1 MTNTE
6 KKVNEITC
14 YDCGKKQSEL
24 FMLFHNDRYYCLD
37 CWLNHGD
44 NQLLIDYSYKQPP
57 KFCKMSFE
65 RNPLFMGIEL
75 EVEAGDEAN
84 QEYDEEYDGEYDT
97 ENSSDY
103 LQNYAYTIMQKYPC
117 FIKYDG
123 SLNNNGMEIVTH
135 PFTNKFHKRVFNWKK
150 LLEKLKRDGF
160 TSHNNNRCGLHI
172 HLSKSWFKKED
183 YLKFNIFFDKN
194 YSPMK
199 RFSKRTRTN
208 YCNKI
213 GENQTKLIIQNK
225 KNMRLEDF
233 YDHYKSI
240 YFGNYATI
248 EIRIYRGTLNVK
260 HFYDILDITEALA
273 YFIKS
278 YSLTFFITSSKKL
291 LWFTFLSFLKQSK
304 RYNKI
309 LKALDKEKLTF
320 CNLNNIPRKGKAI
333 NDTLEIKDLTSLMGN
348 ADVAKYLKEKRLDK
362 LRYYF
367 DTFEDYI
374 IHNRNEVYN
383 TKDNHIIPLHFEK
396 IIMENKI
403 YNARTRKMLIDFFLD
418 FGFIVEM
425 KRGEMIVRIKNKYD
439 LAVKLGIDLEK
450 INKKTEIRE
459 NKEIRDYE
467 KLNRNRFVDIL
478 NNSLYDIQ
486 RKYANLKNRIVEK
499 LVIEKLG
506 KKKNRNLKFTFRKH
520 N

>member
-24 FMLFHNDRYYCLD
+24 FMLFYDDRYYCLD

-65 RNPLFMGIEL
+65 KNPLFMGIEL
-75 EVEAGDEAN
+75 EVEADDEDEDYDE
-84 QEYDEEYDGEYDT
+84 EYDEEYS

-103 LQNYAYTIMQKYPC
+103 LQNYAYRVMKQYPC
-117 FIKYDG
+117 WIKYDG

-135 PFTNKFHKRVFNWKK
+135 PFTNKYHKRVFNWKK
-150 LLEKLKRDGF
+150 LLEKLKQDGF
-160 TSHNNNRCGLHI
+160 TSHDNNRCGLHI

-208 YCNKI
+208 YCGKI
-213 GENQTKLIIQNK
+213 GNNQTKLIIRNK
-225 KNMRLEDF
+225 KEMRLDDF

-240 YFGNYATI
+240 YFGNYKTI
-248 EIRIYRGTLNVK
+248 EIRIYRGTLNIK
-260 HFYDILDITEALA
+260 HFYNILDITEALA

-278 YSLTFFITSSKKL
+278 YSLTFFITASKKL
-291 LWFTFLSFLKQSK
+291 LWYTFLSFMKQSK

-320 CNLNNIPRKGKAI
+320 CNLNNIPRKGEILK
-333 NDTLEIKDLTSLMGN
+333 DTLEIKDLTSLMGN
-348 ADVAKYLKEKRLDK
+348 ADIAKYFKEKQLDK

-396 IIMENKI
+396 IIMENKV
-403 YNARTRKMLIDFFLD
+403 YNARTRKIIIDSFLD
-418 FGFIVEM
+418 WGFIVKM
-425 KRGEMIVRIKNKYD
+425 QNGEITARINSKVD
-439 LAVKLGIDLEK
+439 LAVKLGIDVEK
-450 INKKTEIRE
+450 INREIGSRENREIR
-459 NKEIRDYE
+459 NYE
-467 KLNRNRFVDIL
+467 RVNRNIFTDIHS
-478 NNSLYDIQ
+478 NSLYSIQ
-486 RKYANLKNRIVEK
+486 RKYANIRDRKVEK
-499 LVIEKLG
+499 LTIEKLA
-506 KKKNRNLKFTFRKH
+506 KRKNRDLKFIFRQQ